1 MQLVIARVCNFLH
14 VEEVLGMCTVA
25 LVCFLR
31 NFFQSLDNDKVHKY
45 LLWTY
50 TLLSNTISGTL
61 DCLDQYQEQLCPSP
75 SPLSCSICRY
85 LLLPCSQLCE
95 VICVVGSDDTS
106 VRCKV

>member
-61 DCLDQYQEQLCPSP
+61 DCLDQYQEQAL
-75 SPLSCSICRY
+75 PLTLAFI
-85 LLLPCSQLCE
+85 LLNMQIFTPACSQLCE

>member
-1 MQLVIARVCNFLH
+1 MPLVIARVCNFLH

-61 DCLDQYQEQLCPSP
+61 DCLNQYQEQLTLAFILLNMQIFTPAL
-75 SPLSCSICRY
+75 LS
-85 LLLPCSQLCE
+85 
-95 VICVVGSDDTS
+95 VV
-106 VRCKV
+106 

>member
-61 DCLDQYQEQLCPSP
+61 DCPLTNTKSRLCPSP
-75 SPLSCSICRY
+75 SPLSYSICRY
-85 LLLPCSQLCE
+85 LLLPALS
-95 VICVVGSDDTS
+95 CV
-106 VRCKV
+106 R